1 MNKNKDTKKIKLNKN
16 DKLNKN
22 NKNDKLNKNNK
33 NDKLNKNDNKIKKG
47 GSLENKLVSSKRTN
61 NMIEKIPQQVSQ
73 QTSLQ
78 KTNNNK
84 IFNSNKITL
93 IKDPFTLKNNKEFP
107 SFIYEAGTLKVSL
120 KQGESIRA
128 DAGAMNYMTDSIQL
142 ETKTGSIFNAM
153 WRTASGSSL
162 FYNIFYN
169 QSPTLGSIN
178 LSRVTPGVV
187 HCFYIPQ
194 GRNFCFV
201 DDTYVASTTNL
212 RITTKARFGGLIMG
226 YGLTFV
232 NVMAENGSGLV
243 WIDSFGDIINMT
255 IKSGNSLRV
264 DNGVLLGFDS
274 DIPIETETVGGF
286 VSTFFSG
293 EGLVSRIRNNTNSD
307 INIYLQTISRIGF
320 NNYIANIAKSNTKKI
335 ELF

>member
-1 MNKNKDTKKIKLNKN
+1 MNKNKDTKKIKFNN
-16 DKLNKN
+16 TKN
-22 NKNDKLNKNNK
+22 N
-33 NDKLNKNDNKIKKG
+33 NKIKKG
-47 GSLENKLVSSKRTN
+47 GLLQNK
-61 NMIEKIPQQVSQ
+61 QVSP
-73 QTSLQ
+73 
-78 KTNNNK
+78 KRTNNNK
-84 IFNSNKITL
+84 IFTSNSITL
-93 IKDPFTLKNNKEFP
+93 IKDPSTLKNNKEFP
-107 SFIYEAGTLKVSL
+107 SFIYEAGTLKVLL
-120 KQGESIRA
+120 KQGESVRA
-128 DAGAMNYMTDSIQL
+128 DAGAMNYMTDSIKL
-142 ETKTGSIFNAM
+142 ETKTGSIFNAV
-153 WRTASGSSL
+153 WRKASGSSA

-169 QSPTLGSIN
+169 ESPTLGSLN

-232 NVMAENGSGLV
+232 NVMAENGAGLV

-255 IKSGNSLRV
+255 IKPGNSLRV

-274 DIPIETETVGGF
+274 DIPIETEPVGGF

-320 NNYIANIAKSNTKKI
+320 NNYIANIAANSRRN
-335 ELF
+335 